1 MQQTIYDALR
11 GIGVRVFKGGGA
23 LDTGEL
29 LEELLEHGHL
39 ESARPRKQLM
49 ATVVRACSS
58 LQRRGLVAGV
68 YRHDVNNPGR
78 YTVEWSAVSGRF
90 KALAMR

>member
-11 GIGVRVFKGGGA
+11 GIGVRVFKGSGA

-39 ESARPRKQLM
+39 ESAQ
-49 ATVVRACSS
+49 
-58 LQRRGLVAGV
+58 
-68 YRHDVNNPGR
+68 GR
-78 YTVEWSAVSGRF
+78 Q
-90 KALAMR
+90 